1 MNSNDTN
8 GFINKLSLYNDL
20 IDGYNIKIN
29 FPKKILLEKYNLI
42 EYFEFISS
50 CCLFYLLSTMKNYAI
65 EVHSL
70 KSDCKYLGFM
80 DLANVAY
87 EHEMKSK
94 ENDIDFVNNN
104 FARLSEEYTKLL
116 NILEGYNG

>member
-1 MNSNDTN
+1 MK
-8 GFINKLSLYNDL
+8 GKINLSINTSLMEISSYIL
-20 IDGYNIKIN
+20 NIKN
-29 FPKKILLEKYNLI
+29 SLKDFKDSLAEKWSKIEQYKLNQD
-42 EYFEFISS
+42 
-50 CCLFYLLSTMKNYAI
+50 MKNYAI

-94 ENDIDFVNNN
+94 ENDVDFVNNN
-104 FARLSEEYTKLL
+104 FDRLSEEYTKLL
-116 NILEGYNG
+116 NILDGYSF

>member
-1 MNSNDTN
+1 MDASLELLGDMGMYEDTLKD
-8 GFINKLSLYNDL
+8 FKDSLAEKWSKIEEFKLNQD
-20 IDGYNIKIN
+20 
-29 FPKKILLEKYNLI
+29 
-42 EYFEFISS
+42 
-50 CCLFYLLSTMKNYAI
+50 MKNYAI

-104 FARLSEEYTKLL
+104 FNRLSEEYTKLL
-116 NILEGYNG
+116 NILDGYSF

>member
-1 MNSNDTN
+1 
-8 GFINKLSLYNDL
+8 
-20 IDGYNIKIN
+20 
-29 FPKKILLEKYNLI
+29 
-42 EYFEFISS
+42 
-50 CCLFYLLSTMKNYAI
+50 MKNYAI

-94 ENDIDFVNNN
+94 ENDVDFVNNN
-104 FARLSEEYTKLL
+104 FDRLSEEYTKLL
-116 NILEGYNG
+116 NILDGYSF